1 MAKRE
6 WNVTVRKDGGAVRVY
21 RWGKL
26 QEELKPG
33 KDTYDMPAGAMKFAE
48 ELHQELAKF
57 SSRKVADHD
66 VQSEKNLKN
75 EATGA
80 AVTGKPSPTTSD
92 MADKVAKLQND
103 LKKKDA
109 QLRQERRRHAL
120 EVKARRGAKLAEILV
135 KRGALPEIEKDVRAF
150 VKDVAMM
157 SDDEIARLEHKAAGD
172 PEFASVEEA
181 ERAER
186 AYKREARILIR
197 KAEEAHESGDTAAAD
212 KLDAAGDDATK
223 NAACCRAFIRS
234 AVHKGAMDTCKG
246 CGKPSFVCDGSC
258 AKAHDDAK
266 VPPHDEAKEA
276 KGASAEAGADEKT
289 ADHDVQDEKNLKN
302 DPKGVAVTGKPS
314 PSTNTKAA
322 DEGQKKTAVAKC
334 GKCGASVPCPCK
346 DCDCAACDGKTASAE
361 ATETAEGEKTSNPLE
376 TLKAQHVATAKMYRK
391 MADDAEERG
400 DFIAADTFDHK
411 AEVCEDLAKDA
422 AVERAE
428 PEPELAGAGDT
439 EIREASDATER
450 EASEEASTEDTDG
463 PSEGTAKTA
472 SAEFELTDDIIDA
485 AVTPAEVYAMRSA
498 YSGQRRREPSRV
510 DPKTSG
516 VMRIANVDENA
527 ASHDEDVAAL
537 EGLWTRAPRE

>member
-33 KDTYDMPAGAMKFAE
+33 KNTYDVPAGATKFAE
-48 ELHQELAKF
+48 ELHRELVKF

-66 VQSEKNLKN
+66 VQNEKNLKN

-92 MADKVAKLQND
+92 MADKVARLQSD

-109 QLRQERRRHAL
+109 QLRQERRRHVL

-135 KRGALPEIEKDVRAF
+135 RRGALAETERDVKAF

-157 SDDEIARLEHKAAGD
+157 SDEEIARLEHKAAGES
-172 PEFASVEEA
+172 EFASVEEA

-212 KLDAAGDDATK
+212 KLDAAADDATK

-234 AVHKGAMDTCKG
+234 AAHKGAMGTCKK
-246 CGKPSFVCDGSC
+246 CGKPSFLCDGTC
-258 AKAHDDAK
+258 AKAEAGKAPEDAK
-266 VPPHDEAKEA
+266 IPGKAGE

-289 ADHDVQDEKNLKN
+289 ADHDVQEEKNLKN

-314 PSTNTKAA
+314 PSTNTKAS
-322 DEGQKKTAVAKC
+322 DEGQRKTAAAKC
-334 GKCGASVPCPCK
+334 ENCECPAPCK
-346 DCDCAACDGKTASAE
+346 CEGHCAACEGKKASVAD
-361 ATETAEGEKTSNPLE
+361 PLE
-376 TLKAQHVATAKMYRK
+376 TLRAQHVATAGMYRK
-391 MADDAEERG
+391 MADEAEERG

-463 PSEGTAKTA
+463 PSEGTAKAA
-472 SAEFELTDDIIDA
+472 STELELTDDIIDA
-485 AVTPAEVYAMRSA
+485 AVTPIEVQAMRSA
-498 YSGQRRREPSRV
+498 SGGQRRREPSRV

-516 VMRIANVDENA
+516 VMRIAGADENA

>member
-92 MADKVAKLQND
+92 MADKVARLQSD

-135 KRGALPEIEKDVRAF
+135 KRGALPETEKDVRAF

-258 AKAHDDAK
+258 AK
-266 VPPHDEAKEA
+266 PEAGKADGKGEE
-276 KGASAEAGADEKT
+276 KGASVEAKADEKT

-314 PSTNTKAA
+314 PSTNTKAS
-322 DEGQKKTAVAKC
+322 DEGQKKTGAKC
-334 GKCGASVPCPCK
+334 ESCSCDPCGE
-346 DCDCAACDGKTASAE
+346 DCHCAACKKASDEGKKASGEVAE
-361 ATETAEGEKTSNPLE
+361 KETPEAASDPLE
-376 TLKAQHVATAKMYRK
+376 TLRAQHVATAKMYRK

-400 DFIAADTFDHK
+400 DFVAADTFDHK

-428 PEPELAGAGDT
+428 PEPELAGVGDT

-472 SAEFELTDDIIDA
+472 STDELELTDDIIDA
-485 AVTPAEVYAMRSA
+485 AVTPAEVHALRSA

>member
-1 MAKRE
+1 MARRE
-6 WNVTVRKDGGAVRVY
+6 WNVSVRKDGGAVRVY

-33 KDTYDMPAGAMKFAE
+33 KDTYDMPAEAMKFAE
-48 ELHQELAKF
+48 DLHQELVKF

-80 AVTGKPSPTTSD
+80 AVTGKPSPTTSN
-92 MADKVAKLQND
+92 MADKVARLQSE
-103 LKKKDA
+103 LRKKDA
-109 QLRQERRRHAL
+109 QLRQERRRHVL

-135 KRGALPEIEKDVRAF
+135 GRGVLAETERDVKAF

-157 SDDEIARLEHKAAGD
+157 SDDEIVRLEHKAAGES
-172 PEFASVEEA
+172 EFASVEEA

-223 NAACCRAFIRS
+223 NAACCRAFIR
-234 AVHKGAMDTCKG
+234 AAAHKGTMGTCKG
-246 CGKPSFVCDGSC
+246 CGKPSFLCDGTC
-258 AKAHDDAK
+258 AKAEAGKAPEDAK
-266 VPPHDEAKEA
+266 IPGKAEE

-289 ADHDVQDEKNLKN
+289 ADHDVQEEKNLKN

-314 PSTNTKAA
+314 PSTNTKASDAGVKKEASKEAA
-322 DEGQKKTAVAKC
+322 D
-334 GKCGASVPCPCK
+334 
-346 DCDCAACDGKTASAE
+346 
-361 ATETAEGEKTSNPLE
+361 PLE
-376 TLKAQHVATAKMYRK
+376 TLRAQHIATAGMYRK

-411 AEVCEDLAKDA
+411 ADVCEDLAKDA

-463 PSEGTAKTA
+463 PSEGTAKAA
-472 SAEFELTDDIIDA
+472 STELELTDDIIDA
-485 AVTPAEVYAMRSA
+485 AVTPIEVQAMRSA
-498 YSGQRRREPSRV
+498 SGGQRRREPSRV

-516 VMRIANVDENA
+516 VMRIAGADENA

-537 EGLWTRAPRE
+537 EGLWTRVPRE

>member
-1 MAKRE
+1 MARE
-6 WNVTVRKDGGAVRVY
+6 WNVSVRKDGGAVRVY

-80 AVTGKPSPTTSD
+80 TVTGKPSPTTSN
-92 MADKVAKLQND
+92 MADKVAKLQNE

-246 CGKPSFVCDGSC
+246 CGKPSFACDGSC
-258 AKAHDDAK
+258 AKAC
-266 VPPHDEAKEA
+266 EAGEA
-276 KGASAEAGADEKT
+276 GKSGEKGAAGACASAEAKADEKT

-314 PSTNTKAA
+314 PSTNTKAS
-322 DEGQKKTAVAKC
+322 DGGQKKTAAKC
-334 GKCGASVPCPCK
+334 EGCECEAPCK
-346 DCDCAACDGKTASAE
+346 CTDCKCAACGKKASAE
-361 ATETAEGEKTSNPLE
+361 GTAPAAEAPASDPLE
-376 TLKAQHVATAKMYRK
+376 TLRVQHVATAKMYRK

-428 PEPELAGAGDT
+428 PEPELAGVGDT

-463 PSEGTAKTA
+463 PSEGTARTA
-472 SAEFELTDDIIDA
+472 STDEFELTDDIIDA

-498 YSGQRRREPSRV
+498 SSGQRRREPSRV